1 MIFPGASDLGSVLKK
16 QPDEHLARLHRE
28 IVMQLRTL
36 AACALVA
43 SVVLGCGHSEEEW
56 QAQLDKYNKL
66 LQAKSDDEARAKKK
80 QAELEDELRQ
90 EQARSAEL
98 IKKLEAA
105 GVDMKKLNE
114 ELQNAAT
121 RVSSLS
127 STLEEREKALAEYK
141 ARAKQLEQI
150 KARFEML
157 RKKLDELTKLGLAV
171 NIRRNRMVI
180 SLPGDVLFESG
191 RESLK
196 KEGQEVLLKVAGI
209 IKADPSLNGRDY
221 QVAGHTDNKPLAGG
235 IFRDNWGL
243 SLMRAREVLMFLVNA
258 DKGGGLATE
267 RWSAAGFGD
276 TDPIAP
282 NDTDEG
288 RQKNRRCDLIVVPSV
303 EEMLDLKA
311 ITN

>member
-1 MIFPGASDLGSVLKK
+1 M
-16 QPDEHLARLHRE
+16 HLE
-28 IVMQLRTL
+28 IVMQLRTFG
-36 AACALVA
+36 ACALVA
-43 SVVLGCGHSEEEW
+43 SIVLGCGHSEEEW

-66 LQAKSDDEARAKKK
+66 LQAKKDDDARAKER
-80 QAELEDELRQ
+80 QTALEDELRG
-90 EQARSAEL
+90 EQAKVGEL
-98 IKKLEAA
+98 KSKLEAA

-114 ELQNAAT
+114 DLQNAAT

-171 NIRRNRMVI
+171 SIRRNRMVI
-180 SLPGDVLFESG
+180 SLPGDVLFDSG

-196 KEGQEVLLKVAGI
+196 KEGQEILVKVAGI
-209 IKADPSLNGRDY
+209 INADGSLKSRDY

-243 SLMRAREVLMFLVNA
+243 SLMRAREVLMFLVSE
-258 DKGGGLATE
+258 KGGSLPLE
-267 RWSAAGFGD
+267 HWSAAGFGD

>member
-1 MIFPGASDLGSVLKK
+1 MY
-16 QPDEHLARLHRE
+16 RE
-28 IVMQLRTL
+28 ILMQLRTL
-36 AACALVA
+36 AACSLVA
-43 SVVLGCGHSEEEW
+43 SIVFGCGHSEEEW
-56 QAQLDKYNKL
+56 QAQLDKYNRL
-66 LQAKSDDEARAKKK
+66 VQAKQDDAARAKTK
-80 QAELEDELRQ
+80 QTELEDELRG
-90 EQARSAEL
+90 EQAKVDEL
-98 IKKLEAA
+98 KKKLEAA

-114 ELQNAAT
+114 DLQNAAT

-127 STLEEREKALAEYK
+127 STLEEREKALIEYK

-150 KARFEML
+150 KARFELL

-180 SLPGDVLFESG
+180 SLPGDVLFDSG

-196 KEGQEVLLKVAGI
+196 KEGQEILQKVANI
-209 IKADPSLNGRDY
+209 INADSSLKGRDY

-235 IFRDNWGL
+235 VFRDNWGL
-243 SLMRAREVLMFLVNA
+243 SLMRAREVLMFLVSE
-258 DKGGGLATE
+258 KGGSLPVE

-288 RQKNRRCDLIVVPSV
+288 RQRNRRCDLIVVPSV